1 MTFEEEWGRLRADAA
16 ERQQDTQMHLNQAN
30 SPDNP
35 PLFGP
40 QAPDLASSPE
50 KKKAAV
56 KALGGPDGI
65 EHDTKRAGECV
76 DLTTEEAEKAFKDW
90 DTGAGITAALKGWHA
105 SVKALRTRLAAEK
118 TALSETHTALSG
130 TDHRAGALFTSHA
143 TENGPLTDTS
153 FRSRVSEY

>member
-1 MTFEEEWGRLRADAA
+1 MTFEEEWGRIRTDAA
-16 ERQQDTQMHLNQAN
+16 TRQQDTHTRLNGAD

-40 QAPDLASSPE
+40 QAPDLSSSPE

-65 EHDTKRAGECV
+65 EHDTKKAGECA
-76 DLTTEEAEKAFKDW
+76 DLATEEAEKEFKDW

-105 SVKALRTRLAAEK
+105 SVKALRNRLAAEK

-130 TDHRAGALFTSHA
+130 TDHRNGTLFTPYA
-143 TENGPLTDTS
+143 TKNSPIVDTS